1 LAALPVTL
9 YKTDAAE
16 KVPVAATT
24 TDAAGDYQFTLT
36 DTADLTVFEVRG

>member
-1 LAALPVTL
+1 LAALPVTI

-24 TDAAGDYQFTLT
+24 TDATGDYQFISPTPPISLF
-36 DTADLTVFEVRG
+36 LK